1 MGCARLYYGIRS
13 VITAEADRI
22 FTAII
27 AVVRFSIRVRGP
39 VGRERVMEFNEITLN
54 SRSLFDSFIRPLNPE
69 ISEMTFTNFFAW
81 RYYYK
86 FRYKVIA
93 GLLCII
99 AAPGKIEPFAMMPLG
114 DINEENF
121 ALAYEELKDYFTERV
136 WKLCFRKLTR
146 NDLEYIRKYITSD
159 DKIIY
164 DRDNSDYLYYTEE
177 LINLRGKKY
186 DGKRNHIN
194 KFKKQHEFEYV
205 PLECH
210 LLDECSRIMEEWCRE
225 KNCSC
230 QEGDYCER
238 SANLELLRN
247 FRTLGCKGALI
258 KVDGDFEAF
267 TVGETL
273 NDNTAVI
280 HIEKAKNSIDGLFTL
295 INQQFLEHEWSDM
308 TYVNREQDLGLEG
321 MRRAKLSYHPVSIVE
336 KFTVYP
342 DL

>member
-1 MGCARLYYGIRS
+1 MG
-13 VITAEADRI
+13 
-22 FTAII
+22 F
-27 AVVRFSIRVRGP
+27 
-39 VGRERVMEFNEITLN
+39 GREIVMEFNEITLN
-54 SRSLFDSFIRPLNPE
+54 SKPLFDSYISLRRPQ

-93 GLLCII
+93 GLLCIV
-99 AAPGKIEPFAMMPLG
+99 AAPARIEPYAMMPIG

-121 ALAYEELKDYFTERV
+121 ALAYKELKGYFTERG
-136 WKLCFRKLTR
+136 WKFCFKKLTR
-146 NDLEYIRKYITSD
+146 DDLEYMGKYVASEER
-159 DKIIY
+159 IIF
-164 DRDNSDYLYYTEE
+164 DRDNSDYLYNTED
-177 LINLRGKKY
+177 LLNLRGKKY

-194 KFKKQHEFEYV
+194 KFKKLHEFEYV
-205 PLECH
+205 PLECS
-210 LLDECSRIMEEWCRE
+210 LLDECTRIMEEWCRQ

-258 KVDGDFEAF
+258 KVDGDYEAF
-267 TVGETL
+267 TVGEML

-280 HIEKAKNSIDGLFTL
+280 HIEKAKNTIDGLFTL
-295 INQQFLEHEWSDM
+295 INQQFVQHEWSG
-308 TYVNREQDLGLEG
+308 TAFVNREQDLGLEG
-321 MRRAKLSYHPVSIVE
+321 MRKAKLSYNPVSIVE

-342 DL
+342 DM